1 MKIHVKNIDVE
12 HERLSYLLC
21 ELQKPFVTNKDTHT
35 FYDCDELFEIQ
46 LERIRQHFDSEGKT
60 IMITKGGL

>member
-12 HERLSYLLC
+12 HERLFDLLC

-35 FYDCDELFEIQ
+35 FYDCDEWVEIQ
-46 LERIRQHFDSEGKT
+46 LERIKKHFESEGKT